1 MGLPQDQHAQCL
13 RTVYPV
19 SAASYEVQWRE
30 ENAMAG
36 HEYEP
41 GDVAAR
47 GEAIYREQV
56 QRWLEAK
63 RDGRPLT
70 LDALLRHDRNQQTHS
85 Q

>member
-56 QRWLEAK
+56 QRGVEPIEK
-63 RDGRPLT
+63 GSFVVIDSG
-70 LDALLRHDRNQQTHS
+70 
-85 Q
+85 